1 MHPVY
6 HLTFRRQTFW
16 RVRIAFSDRQAS
28 DPRLDFA
35 GRKTAA
41 AKISSI
47 EAIDSS
53 GDKNALEMSISDML
67 NVGEIDLFLQDGKT
81 QMMVKGSAS
90 DTLNLYSTH
99 IDNVANGE
107 WSRPVESQVDGV
119 TYRVS
124 EHSATRA
131 ELIVRGVQL
140 IVH

>member
-1 MHPVY
+1 M
-6 HLTFRRQTFW
+6 
-16 RVRIAFSDRQAS
+16 
-28 DPRLDFA
+28 
-35 GRKTAA
+35 
-41 AKISSI
+41 
-47 EAIDSS
+47 
-53 GDKNALEMSISDML
+53 
-67 NVGEIDLFLQDGKT
+67 GEIDLFLQDGKT

-90 DTLNLYSTH
+90 DTLNLDSTH

-119 TYRVS
+119 MYRVS